1 MGTVRWGNKKTWMEI
16 KPKREG
22 EELRV
27 TCSVA
32 KLPDVLPGDDGKH
45 CQCAVRRDSPFY
57 RSVNP
62 ALLPTLAATAGGG
75 TSSSSDLVASCEVFE
90 AGAQDGPWGSSL
102 WEATKAFCARSWA
115 ESPAGQEAKAGPRA
129 LDPGT
134 LRGLMRAWVDVRFI
148 GNHAR
153 FFDKSGWA
161 KCGFVN
167 YYAGAPGG
175 KHTRMTEELIKSV
188 HAFSSKPI
196 VVVHF
201 GFSTPTDWT
210 AEKFPQLVL
219 LHAAPIPA
227 NAGRSFNFNKFRAMM
242 LSRVRVGVQLDSDQ
256 FVAPGVDAIFQ
267 RTEQEITKDYP
278 FPILPV
284 HFLDRG
290 PKDQGAYWERFCPKG
305 KCQWQTARWGHA
317 HPTWTFWALPFL
329 GRWLRRNFRDEV
341 LPVRAGGAMR
351 ALRVVNVPE
360 DEDLLNV
367 GTWEEG
373 GTKQW
378 CKLDLPGPGDFEAL
392 TARRVRSSKPT
403 ALAPAGIGLAET
415 FQATSVSTPM
425 APQRCSTPPTMLW
438 TPRRP
443 GGGSRSSSGNRKVDS
458 YHRLSSSRAG
468 SSLQERSCMQHIQT
482 RSASSELRLLPW
494 HSLGKS
500 VAVDW

>member
-1 MGTVRWGNKKTWMEI
+1 
-16 KPKREG
+16 
-22 EELRV
+22 
-27 TCSVA
+27 
-32 KLPDVLPGDDGKH
+32 
-45 CQCAVRRDSPFY
+45 
-57 RSVNP
+57 
-62 ALLPTLAATAGGG
+62 
-75 TSSSSDLVASCEVFE
+75 
-90 AGAQDGPWGSSL
+90 L

-392 TARRVRSSKPT
+392 TARR
-403 ALAPAGIGLAET
+403 AD
-415 FQATSVSTPM
+415 
-425 APQRCSTPPTMLW
+425 
-438 TPRRP
+438 
-443 GGGSRSSSGNRKVDS
+443 GSRTCRHWSCGDISGDKRFHPDGAAKVF
-458 YHRLSSSRAG
+458 YTAH
-468 SSLQERSCMQHIQT
+468 H
-482 RSASSELRLLPW
+482 
-494 HSLGKS
+494 
-500 VAVDW
+500 AVDPEETRRWVEKLQRQQKSGQLPPPILFKGRFFASGKELHAAHPDAKCII